1 MRRLLSEVAL
11 PTWLRTMLATFFA
24 LSLGAATLLPA
35 CGSPTETGGDED
47 DTGQGA
53 GHQGGAGMG
62 GADAGGGG
70 TGLTEPAC
78 DMWVPRA
85 QEPEVLIGPV
95 GLQNKLVEL
104 MNGAQSEI
112 LLMMYQLSCNGCID
126 GLVAAKQRGVTVRV
140 LLDGGQYINNNAR
153 SELQAAGVEVKDAPA
168 EFSHAHAK
176 VMVIDRQLAVVMS
189 ANMNVYSMSSERN
202 YGVVDRDAQDIDDL
216 IAVFE
221 RDWAGSG
228 AVDVSCTRLI
238 IGPENA
244 RARLLELIASAEQ
257 EIIFEAMYISD
268 DEVLA
273 AIKTKLSQGIPVRV
287 LFAHPEWI
295 DSNPETAA
303 ELEAAGAETRYLYA
317 YEVHAKMLIVDGVA
331 FVGSENYSWN
341 SLTNNREVGLLVTE
355 PNAAAVI
362 VQQVEQDWLQGVN
375 AP

>member
-11 PTWLRTMLATFFA
+11 PTWLRTMLAGLFA
-24 LSLGAATLLPA
+24 LSLAAGTLLPA
-35 CGSPTETGGDED
+35 CGDAASTGED
-47 DTGQGA
+47 DDASQG
-53 GHQGGAGMG
+53 GSHQGGAGLG

-70 TGLTEPAC
+70 GVVEPAC

-95 GLQNKLVEL
+95 GLQNRLVEL

-112 LLMMYQLSCNGCID
+112 LLMMYQLSCNGCVD

-140 LLDGGQYINNNAR
+140 LLDGGQNINNSAR
-153 SELQAAGVEVKDAPA
+153 SELQAAGVEVKDSPA
-168 EFSHAHAK
+168 EFNHAHAK
-176 VMVIDRQLAVVMS
+176 VMIIDKAQAVVMS

-202 YGVVDRDAQDIDDL
+202 YGVIDRDAQDIEDL
-216 IAVFE
+216 LAIFE

-228 AVDVSCTRLI
+228 SLDVSCTRLI
-238 IGPENA
+238 TGPENA
-244 RARLLELIASAEQ
+244 RQRILELLASAEQ

-268 DEVLA
+268 DEVIA
-273 AIKTKLSQGIPVRV
+273 AIKTKLAQGVSVRV
-287 LFAHPEWI
+287 LLAHPEWI
-295 DSNPETAA
+295 DSNPETAQ
-303 ELEAAGAETRYLYA
+303 ELSAAGAQTRYLYA
-317 YEVHAKMLIVDGVA
+317 YEVHAKMLIADGVA

-355 PNAAAVI
+355 PNAAAAI
-362 VQQVEQDWLQGVN
+362 VAQVEADWLQGVS